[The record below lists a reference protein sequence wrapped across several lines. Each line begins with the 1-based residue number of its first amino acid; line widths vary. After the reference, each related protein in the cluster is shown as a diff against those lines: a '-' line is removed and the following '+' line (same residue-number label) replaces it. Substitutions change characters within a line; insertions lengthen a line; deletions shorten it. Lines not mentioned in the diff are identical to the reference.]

1 MTSETPTDP
10 DVLRAEIERTRA
22 DLTDTAAA
30 LAGKADVKERMKGS
44 AARTSTR
51 LKDRATG
58 MVGQARGRVA
68 DRAGTLRDSVRGT
81 DVATVVRRPV
91 PVAVL
96 AAAATA
102 AVVVTLLIRR
112 GRP

>member
-30 LAGKADVKERMKGS
+30 LAGKADVKARMKES
-44 AARTSTR
+44 AARTSTG
-51 LKDRATG
+51 LKNRAAG
-58 MVGQARGRVA
+58 VVGQVRGRVT
-68 DRAGTLRDSVRGT
+68 DRSETLRESVRGT

-91 PVAVL
+91 PVAIL

-102 AVVVTLLIRR
+102 AVVATLLIRR
-112 GRP
+112 GRR

>member
-10 DVLRAEIERTRA
+10 EVLRAEIERTRA

-30 LAGKADVKERMKGS
+30 LAGKADVKERMRES
-44 AARTSTR
+44 AALTKIR
-51 LKDRATG
+51 LKDRASS
-58 MVGQARGRVA
+58 MVGQARGRVTA
-68 DRAGTLRDSVRGT
+68 GAGTLRESVRDG